1 MLGEP
6 ILTEENKDLSAWRT
20 LHAEYMEFRNN
31 IDDQAPEMEQHFS
44 EKIRRLLL
52 KISPDSKE
60 NLDQMFFSFDKDY
73 SSIVLLIR
81 LKNDNVLTSREN
93 NIGLSV
99 NRLSPLIVESLFFI
113 LKQDCP
119 NKWLKY
125 DNFVEFIESF
135 DPKTLTNLPPK
146 KHMNILSKW
155 FVENVDWNVSIK
167 NENKDGAKLRVL
179 TWRTAQRPKK
189 YKKAIIPEST
199 TIQEIASVIL
209 STGTLKTIK
218 PQKFID
224 KEFTDR

>member
-1 MLGEP
+1 
-6 ILTEENKDLSAWRT
+6 
-20 LHAEYMEFRNN
+20 
-31 IDDQAPEMEQHFS
+31 
-44 EKIRRLLL
+44 
-52 KISPDSKE
+52 
-60 NLDQMFFSFDKDY
+60 
-73 SSIVLLIR
+73 
-81 LKNDNVLTSREN
+81 
-93 NIGLSV
+93 
-99 NRLSPLIVESLFFI
+99 
-113 LKQDCP
+113 
-119 NKWLKY
+119 
-125 DNFVEFIESF
+125 
-135 DPKTLTNLPPK
+135 
-146 KHMNILSKW
+146 MNILSKW